1 MWTEAVETGHN
12 GAASVHPRS
21 RVFHNRGLYLEY
33 RLVLLL
39 ICLLVEGLSLS
50 LSLGVGDLRGG
61 QAGSWRGMRRGR

>member
-1 MWTEAVETGHN
+1 MRTEAVETGHN
-12 GAASVHPRS
+12 GALSVHPWS

-50 LSLGVGDLRGG
+50 LIRG
-61 QAGSWRGMRRGR
+61 W